1 MSLTICVT
9 TPEGIVLA
17 ADSRQSYRNVVNSM
31 RIGSDSATKI
41 FPVDDNIAVT
51 VAGPAFLPDP
61 DNPNQNR
68 GIGTFVQEVIDEI
81 AKKDTVSS
89 IADKIKD
96 HLEGVYKPKER
107 LKEIGIELERQIKQ
121 LGGTIVKKE
130 TAPHDKGLMVEYTDK
145 EGKPQKAVGE
155 IMPISL
161 IVAGYDKLPTGKSG
175 LNAFLVRIPGT
186 KEHKRQHGDADQ
198 YGATW
203 TGQIDV
209 VARTVLGYDPR
220 INNLPFIQV
229 AQQSMGND
237 KVKEELHSLQYIINW
252 GAMTLYDAVAFAKLM
267 IETTSAIQRFSDGIP
282 MMPGDIPGVGG
293 PVDVAIILPDKGF
306 HWHQTKEL
314 KIEKPAQA

>member
-51 VAGPAFLPDP
+51 VAGPAFLPDS
-61 DNPNQNR
+61 DNSGHNR

-81 AKKDTVSS
+81 AKKDTVGSV
-89 IADKIKD
+89 ADKIKD
-96 HLEGVYKPKER
+96 HLESIYKPKER
-107 LKEIGIELERQIKQ
+107 LKQMGTELERQIKQ

-130 TAPHDKGLMVEYTDK
+130 SAPHDEGMIVEYTDK
-145 EGKPQKAVGE
+145 EGKPQKAIGE

-161 IVAGYDKLPTGKSG
+161 IVTGYDKLPTGKSG
-175 LNAFLVRIPGT
+175 VNAFLIRIPGT
-186 KEHKRQHGDADQ
+186 KEHKRKHGDPDQ

-203 TGQIDV
+203 TGQNDV

-220 INNLPFIQV
+220 INNLPFVQAARKNI
-229 AQQSMGND
+229 GND
-237 KVKEELHSLQYIINW
+237 KVQEELRSLQYIINW
-252 GAMTLYDAVAFAKLM
+252 GAMTLHDAVDFAKLM
-267 IETTSAIQRFSDGIP
+267 IETTSAIQRFSDGVP
-282 MMPGDIPGVGG
+282 MFPGDIPGVGG
-293 PVDVAIILPDKGF
+293 PIDVAIILPDKGF
-306 HWHQTKEL
+306 YWHQKKEL
-314 KIEKPAQA
+314 KLEKPEMT